1 MEEELKKHLSKD
13 PDGLLTYEYIANNID
28 GIADILPELV
38 DNMVC
43 VDPNGQFCVS
53 AARYLHAIDAVNYS
67 QSVGCLIA
75 AAIEKDRERAYIGQL
90 LPDIWGADYAE
101 RVDELNAAD
110 DNFRRV
116 YKRIYP
122 KNSL

>member
-1 MEEELKKHLSKD
+1 MEEELKKHLGND
-13 PDGLLTYEYIANNID
+13 PDGLLTYKYIANNIER
-28 GIADILPELV
+28 IADILPELV

-53 AARYLHAIDAVNYS
+53 AARYLHAIDAENYA
-67 QSVGCLIA
+67 QAVDRLIA
-75 AAIEKDRERAYIGQL
+75 AAIDKDRERAYIGQL
-90 LPDIWGADYAE
+90 LPDIWGADYAG
-101 RVDELNAAD
+101 RVDELNASD
-110 DNFRRV
+110 DNFRRI